1 MAAFKTIQFL
11 PEVFRTDTNRK
22 FLNATVDQLI
32 SEPNL
37 KKVNGYIG
45 RKLAPSYKTTD
56 SYIEEPTTD
65 RQNYQLEPS
74 LVIKNPSTGQIDFA
88 TTYTDIV
95 NKIGYYGG
103 LKDRHSRLFD
113 NEYYTYDPKIDL
125 DKFVNFSQ
133 YYWLQNGPDEVVIST
148 SAIPLSY
155 TFDVIY
161 DTVTETYSFSGY
173 GNIPNPTITLARGGK
188 YNFVI
193 NQASNNF
200 YVQSGLGTSGF
211 NRDLPNISTR
221 SVLGVANNGQD
232 AGTVIFNVPT
242 AAAQVQWTNMT
253 ISGVVDYATSLSY
266 SDIQGLPSADLN
278 TVLGGL
284 DGISS
289 FVDGATLVFVN
300 NSYIDDVYWT
310 NTASLDPTD
319 VLYFNQNEIIPLT
332 ERTSIYKIKLV
343 QDIDGIER
351 IFLSNDNLVLNEH
364 KVRVRAGTIN
374 TGREFYRRLDIFNE
388 VPAITAPLDTLYYQN
403 SNSENA
409 SGVIKIVD
417 PELTQIDPDNDIIGQ
432 VNYTSPEGI
441 IFTNGLKIRF
451 DSTAIGD
458 YANNSYYVEG
468 VGTSI
473 RLVLTTDLVAPEL
486 DNDLSNPDYFTIKRS
501 SLDQNAWSRSNRWFH
516 VDVVEK
522 TAAYNKTD
530 LVLDQTLRAK
540 RPIIE
545 FDASLQLFN
554 FGTEAKKPVDIL
566 DTLVTNAYVQIQ
578 GAVCISTTSFTYVD
592 ENSNSVTFN
601 DGDRVIFSSD
611 ANNNVRNKIYNF
623 NVELTTEQPD
633 PAVYRVYF
641 EEATDAEVLA
651 GHTIVVN
658 SGSNGGKQWHYNGTR
673 WIESQQK
680 TAVNQDPKFDVIN
693 ASGVSFSDTS
703 AYPGSSF
710 IGTKIFSYRRGTGNN
725 DPVLGIP
732 LSYKNFTSQGD
743 IQFDNNFDFDT
754 FTYLIAGGTTQT
766 VLVDSGLLQ
775 KNITRDTSQRINI
788 WTINENFSQQ
798 FQIYDYVYDGTTNL
812 FPIDYLP
819 DVSTTIPNI
828 KVVLNNTPITP
839 DNFISTRTG
848 SKLAVLINPEILTVG
863 DVVFVSIHNSLNSSS
878 NAYYEVPLN
887 LDVNSLNTNLETLT
901 LGQMRNH
908 LVTLKNNSLTVT
920 GEVPGNS
927 NIRDIVV
934 ANKGGSVLQH
944 SAPVIYAGLFLNHPT
959 MNFVDSIKLANRE
972 YSQFKIKFLELAA
985 NLPLDRT
992 DISGSVDAIMSAIN
1006 TVKNESFPWHYSDMI
1021 PHGEDERVVLPS
1033 YTIFDT
1039 AIRGYEI
1046 TNIFQDTVVSNK
1058 AVFVYLTRTL
1068 DNITTKTLLVKGKD
1082 YYFSQ
1087 TRPAVNFQDN
1097 FNLLYG
1103 DIITIMEYNNTNG
1116 SYVPETPTK
1125 LGLYPKYIPEI
1136 FVDNTYRDPITVI
1149 QGHDGSITPSFG
1161 DFRDN
1166 LLLELE
1172 RRIYNNIKVE
1182 YDVTLFNINDYMPG
1196 KFRAT
1201 DYTRQEFTQILSQ
1214 GFLTWV
1220 GSNRV
1225 DFTTNNV
1232 FKSSDPF
1239 TWNYKKFFDVVN
1251 GETLPGTWR
1260 SIYRYFYDTDRPHT
1274 HPWEML
1280 GFSEKPDYWEDRYG
1294 PAPYTGGNQIL
1305 WSDLE
1310 IGYIH
1315 AGSRAGIDIRYQR
1328 RIIKNIDGVDTV
1340 YGLTQ
1345 FIPVDDS
1352 GNLRSPEEIL
1362 VTNFDSGKANT
1373 SFAVGDIGPAELA
1386 WRRSSEYPFA
1396 LQQALALAKPAKYF
1410 ALLIDTQQYNRS
1422 RVTGQFVTP
1431 ETGQHLVPATVQING
1446 YINTSGV
1453 TERAAG
1459 YLNWIYDYIKNL
1471 GINDAG
1477 KVIKDNL
1484 SALTVQLC
1492 YKVGGYTDKKFIELL
1507 AEQSSPS
1514 SINDSVVVPDEN
1526 YRLEMYKGA
1535 PLNKITY
1542 SAVIVERSAN
1552 GYTVSGYDTAKPYF
1566 FMIPSQVNNNAYT
1579 ITVGN
1584 QRGVIYKDFK
1594 QIKYTIPYGFEFNTK
1609 QQVVDFL
1616 VGYQR
1621 YLKSQGFIFTDRDNE
1636 LGEQKD
1642 WVLSAK
1648 EFLHWTSQGWAVGN
1662 IIVLSPIS
1670 DTIKVY
1676 DAQAVVDE
1684 IKNTPDRS
1692 RVLDIN
1698 YSPIKKNNFTI
1709 SRESNLFAFSSVA
1722 NQSIGLAEFDLV
1734 QYEHLLILDNQTVFK
1749 DIIYVP
1755 ELGNRQYRLKLV
1767 GAKTTGWTGSLELPG
1782 FIYSST
1788 QIDNWQS
1795 GKDYLKGSIV
1805 TNKSKYYTALENIT
1819 ASDLF
1824 QASQW
1829 QQIPSTE
1836 LKSGMIN
1843 NFATNAGQSL
1853 NYYDID
1859 NQPINEQL
1867 QLFSN
1872 GLIGFR
1878 NRQYF
1883 TNLGIDPTTQSK
1895 FYQGLIT
1902 QKGTANSI
1910 NALKGAQFN
1919 NLNTT
1924 VNFYENWAIRVGEY
1938 GATDVNQFAEILL
1951 PETDFDTNPA
1961 VFQLTNTA
1969 TNNQTDIVEYSVE
1982 QLYKSSGVFSADIF
1996 RTEDIDQPSQFKSL
2010 PVAGFVNLD
2019 DVDATIFSLKDYN
2032 TLTTIINQ
2040 IGTGYK
2046 IWVAR
2051 DFDNDWNVYRASP
2064 LPGVV
2069 FAMRYVL
2076 DSTVEVIT
2084 SAESGLQ
2091 QDEII
2096 AIKNFDPRFDGVYQ
2110 VTQVVDSTRF
2120 YISLYQNLQ
2129 EIIDSQAALGTGI
2142 LFKLL
2147 SVKIENP
2154 YEVDSITPPDGWA
2167 YNDKI
2172 WVNDLDGSKNWGVY
2186 TKTNPWAYD
2195 EKIELGASQY
2205 SGRDHFGSAVSLSP
2219 DALYMYAGAPDS
2231 GSGRVSIY
2239 AKNVENRWDPYGFL
2253 WGNNANLIGFGKV
2266 LANGGGYLVVG
2277 APDSASGQGC
2287 LYVFYNQVLIQ
2298 VIANES
2304 GSAADQFGAS
2314 LAISD
2319 DGRYL
2324 YVGSPGA
2331 NTVFCYALVNDRVET
2346 TQNILGNGIDFAF
2359 TMTTSATYASDIVVT
2374 SPLRASEYLPGID
2387 YTVSGTT
2394 ITFTSLPANFERITI
2409 IRRNSYYSLIGTLPG
2424 AESAGSNNFG
2434 SSIVCSADGASIAVG
2449 ADQELVNGNANTG
2462 AVYTYHRTVTEF
2474 VTDGVIGTYTT
2485 PDNFNSIF
2493 TVKFNNTTLTLGGD
2507 YYLIGTNNIQFPA
2520 YATPAKGNLI
2530 TAETNQFVFDQ
2541 VIYPEVVTSYGDRFG
2556 SALTMCSTGC
2566 NIYVSSPRYLES
2578 NYRFGLVS
2586 RYVNLGRVYGT
2597 VTGTVTS
2604 PTVTSGHS
2612 IVINNRVVTF
2622 SGTTLDSV
2630 VLAINS
2636 AQIPGVTA
2644 SNVNNK
2650 LQIDSSVVIVAK
2662 KLDIKAGVGTALTD
2676 LGITNYRY
2684 VQVFKHPEASGETFG
2699 STIKVDQTT
2708 STLVIGSDGG
2718 DIDILIDID
2727 STLPITAATSFD
2739 NGTTKFVDRIKDSG
2753 AVYVYNLMS
2762 NPFES
2767 ASNHSLFAYTQK
2779 LEAPNLDTGFNFG
2792 KAIDIVNDYMIVGVT
2807 NDYHIVT
2814 EGGSVYSFFNKD
2826 AKSGWTIT
2834 RFKEPRVDTEAFNS
2848 AFIYNTVSQNIIDF
2862 FDYLDPAKGKLLGI
2876 VDQEIDY
2883 REIYDPASYNK
2894 SVDNDTIIN
2903 SNFYWSDRHVGRTWW
2918 DLTTASFI
2926 DYEQDSIQYRIKN
2939 WGSLFPG
2946 SIVKIYEWV
2955 ESDFLPSQYV
2965 ANGGNG
2971 VPRYSNDTAYSS
2983 VTIVNSAT
2991 GIITQKYYYW
3001 VGGKTEVNPN
3011 VARRTLSTSILE
3023 SYISNPKDQNIP
3035 YLATLAPNSVALY
3048 NISDKLVGDYVAL
3061 HIDTATTRNSNL
3073 LHNEWQLVQQG
3084 TSTVTIPARIIDKL
3098 RESLV
3103 GATGTGALVPDPVLR
3118 PQDQLGI
3125 LSVPRQTLFVNRIA
3139 ALKTYAST
3147 LNTIFLQ
3154 YPILLISNPSLLYT
3168 EEELPRTGF
3177 DSQTESVTELSYL
3190 NTDSFA
3196 NGYSV
3201 LIPSDSNYD
3210 GKWSIYSFNSATK
3223 TFELKRLQ
3231 SYKTELYWTA
3241 TDWYSSSY
3249 VIGKDIAHIVN
3260 RYSDLQ
3266 SLTLVEGDYVKVL
3279 DNDQGQ
3285 WLIYE
3290 VDAIGAQILIAAQ
3303 AATVQLNT
3311 SLYDVNVGAGFDS
3324 TVYDTVA
3331 FDPQAGPEIVNIF
3344 NSVYTE
3350 ILINDLAVDF
3360 NNLFFTLI
3368 NYIFTE
3374 QKNPDWI
3381 FKTSFIDIYH
3391 QLRKLEQIP
3400 NYVRDDQTFYQ
3411 EYVNEVKPYRT
3422 QIKEYVP
3429 IYDRVDIANGDW
3441 TDFDLPSQY
3450 DARTATFRSP
3460 DISRTSDAELFT
3472 TDNYSNWA
3480 NNYTNK
3486 VSDFIIG
3493 NVGLNYSIAPNVE
3506 ITGGGGIGATAI
3518 TTINNS
3524 TGKLTG
3530 IFVTNAGSGYTSTPT
3545 VYINGDG
3552 KGATAYPL
3560 LHNEYFASNANLSY
3574 NTVRDIVTTIK
3585 FDRLVYESNLVIW
3598 QANTAYSNTVITS
3611 GNIARDAGN
3620 IYVSSG
3626 NIIVYNNEAFLAV
3639 NANVSSQSIFDFT
3652 RYNKI
3657 SNGNVLLNAVDR
3669 IFAYYQPRSG
3679 MSGKDPAQLMSGI
3692 EYPGVKVSGPE
3703 FRSNAFEITSNVFN
3717 FNYTGLTINSG
3728 NVQLVDF
3735 GKLGFALDQ
3744 SIRIQ
3749 AQVPFPFL
3757 NNGYFTIVNVSSD
3770 QMTLTGDTPIETTY
3784 KVLLDTAVSANV
3796 GDYIT
3801 QSNTL
3806 ANAYVLQTV
3815 TNSREL
3821 DIVHITT
3828 GFTTELPNV
3837 ISINGIT
3844 TSSSVLEIATG
3855 GNANVTIS
3863 YLDLSTVTDTIIQ
3876 SDYLDTALGTRPE
3889 DINIVGGAYVDTYSS
3904 HAPEEL
3910 VPGRVYDTLEMRVF
3924 TRNVANTATWGYTI
3938 FKSLNDEVEFT
3949 RISAAATT
3957 RLSANLNINDTI
3969 IRVAD
3974 ATVLPEPNPA
3984 NAVPGVVNIN
3994 GERIS
3999 YYRRYTDALL
4009 TTATPWAANTEFT
4022 VDSLISFNSNVYRT
4036 LGNVYAN
4043 ANVYISS
4050 SNVELVTA
4058 NTLGQIRR
4066 GIGGTGAA
4074 NVHAANSRVIDTSST
4089 QIITGNTVYTTWLN
4103 MAANVADGTGLE
4115 GSTTS
4120 PAQFIKAQVS
4130 YTP

>member
-11 PEVFRTDTNRK
+11 PEVFRTDVNRK
-22 FLNATVDQLI
+22 FLNAIVDQLI

-45 RKLAPSYKTTD
+45 RKLAPSYKTAD

-103 LKDRHSRLFD
+103 LNSRHSRLFD
-113 NEYYTYDPKIDL
+113 NEYYTYNPKIDL

-133 YYWLQNGPDEVVIST
+133 YYWLDNGPDEIVIST
-148 SAIPLSY
+148 GAIPLNY
-155 TFDVIY
+155 TFDVLY
-161 DTVTETYSFSGY
+161 NSVTETYTFSGY
-173 GNIPNPTITLARGGK
+173 GNAPNPTITLARGGK
-188 YNFVI
+188 YDFVI
-193 NQASNNF
+193 NQADNNF
-200 YVQSGLGTSGF
+200 YIQSGAGTSGF
-211 NRDLPNISTR
+211 NRDLPNLSTR

-232 AGTVIFNVPT
+232 IGTVTFNVPT
-242 AAAQVQWTNMT
+242 ASAQLQWTNMLVA
-253 ISGVVDYATSLSY
+253 GVVDYATALSY
-266 SDIQGLPSADLN
+266 KDIQGLPTADLN

-284 DGISS
+284 DGTTS
-289 FVDGATLVFVN
+289 FVDGSKVVFVN
-300 NSYIDDVYWT
+300 NSYIDDAYWT
-310 NTASLDPTD
+310 NTARIGVDEL
-319 VLYFNQNEIIPLT
+319 VYFDQSEIIPLT
-332 ERTSIYKIKLV
+332 ERTSIYTIKLV
-343 QDIDGIER
+343 YDSAGVER
-351 IFLSNDNLVLNEH
+351 IYLVKDTSVLNEQ
-364 KVRVRAGTIN
+364 KVRIRAGTAN

-388 VPAITAPLDTLYYQN
+388 VPAITAPLTTLFYQN
-403 SNSENA
+403 SGSQNA
-409 SGVIKIVD
+409 TGSINIVD

-432 VNYTSPEGI
+432 ANYTSPEGI

-451 DSTAIGD
+451 DSSAIGD
-458 YANNSYYVEG
+458 YANNAYYVEG

-473 RLVLTTDLVAPEL
+473 RLVLVTDLVVPEL
-486 DNDLSNPDYFTIKRS
+486 DNDLSNPDYFTINRS

-516 VDVVEK
+516 VDAIEK
-522 TAAYNKTD
+522 TAGYNKSD
-530 LVLDQTLRAK
+530 LVLDQTLRAN

-545 FDASLQLFN
+545 FDASLQLYN

-578 GAVCISTTSFTYVD
+578 GAVCISTTSFTYID
-592 ENSNSVTFN
+592 ENGRSVTFTN
-601 DGDRVIFSSD
+601 GDRVVFSAD
-611 ANNNVRNKIYNF
+611 EDNTVRNKIYNF
-623 NVELTTEQPD
+623 TVALTTEQPQAD
-633 PAVYRVYF
+633 VYRVYF
-641 EEATDAEVLA
+641 EEASDTEVLP
-651 GHTIVVN
+651 GHTIIVN
-658 SGSNGGKQWHYNGTR
+658 SGDNGGKQWHYNGTR

-680 TAVNQDPKFDVIN
+680 TAVNQDPVFDVIN
-693 ASGVSFSDTS
+693 SDGVSFSDS
-703 AYPGSSF
+703 ATYPDSSF
-710 IGTKIFSYRRGTGNN
+710 IGTKVFSYRRGTGSN
-725 DPVLGIP
+725 DPVLGVP
-732 LSYKNFTSQGD
+732 LSYKNFTAQGD
-743 IQFDNNFDFDT
+743 IQFDNNFDSDQ
-754 FTYLIAGGTTQT
+754 FTYLIAGGTTQS
-766 VLVDSGLLQ
+766 VSVNSGLLQ
-775 KNITRDTSQRINI
+775 KNLSRNTSQRVNI
-788 WTINENFSQQ
+788 WTINDTFSQQ
-798 FQIYDYVYDGTTNL
+798 YQIYDYIYDGITNL
-812 FPIDYLP
+812 FPIDHLP
-819 DVSTTIPNI
+819 DVSTTVSNI
-828 KVVLNNTPITP
+828 KVVVNNTPITP
-839 DNFISTRTG
+839 DNFVSTRTG
-848 SKLAVLINPEILTVG
+848 SKLAVLVNPDILTVG
-863 DVVFVSIHNSLNSSS
+863 DVIFISIYNSLNSAP

-887 LDVNSLNTNLETLT
+887 LDINSLNTNLETLT

-908 LVTLKNNSLTVT
+908 LVTLKNNSLDVI

-927 NIRDIVV
+927 NIRDITIV
-934 ANKGGSVLQH
+934 NKGGGVLQH
-944 SAPVIYAGLFLNHPT
+944 SAPVIYSGLFLNHPT
-959 MNFVDSIKLANRE
+959 MNFVDSIKLSLKE
-972 YSQFKIKFLELAA
+972 YSRFKIKFLELAA
-985 NLPLDRT
+985 NLPLDRE
-992 DISGSVDAIMSAIN
+992 DIVGSVDAIMSKIN
-1006 TVKNESFPWHYSDMI
+1006 AVKNESFPWHYSDMVA
-1021 PHGEDERVVLPS
+1021 HGEDDRVVLPS
-1033 YTIFDT
+1033 YTVFDT
-1039 AIRGYEI
+1039 NIRGYEI
-1046 TNIFQDTVVSNK
+1046 TNIFQDTAVSNK

-1068 DNITTKTLLVKGKD
+1068 NNITTKTLLIKNQD

-1087 TRPAVNFQDN
+1087 TRPAVVFQDN

-1103 DIITIMEYNNTNG
+1103 DIVSIVEYNNTDG

-1125 LGLYPKYIPEI
+1125 LGLYPKFIPEI
-1136 FVDNTYRDPITVI
+1136 FVDNTYREPITVI
-1149 QGHDGSITPSFG
+1149 QGHDGSITPAFN

-1172 RRIYNNIKVE
+1172 CRIYNNIKVE
-1182 YDVTLFNINDYMPG
+1182 YDVTLFNINDYVPG
-1196 KFRAT
+1196 KFRIT
-1201 DYTRQEFTQILSQ
+1201 DYTRQEFAQILSQ

-1220 GSNRV
+1220 GTNRV

-1280 GFSEKPDYWEDRYG
+1280 GFSEKPAYWEDRYG
-1294 PAPYTGGNQIL
+1294 PAPYTGGNNIL

-1310 IGYIH
+1310 LGYIH
-1315 AGSRAGIDIRYQR
+1315 AGPRAGIDLRYQR
-1328 RIIKNIDGVDTV
+1328 RIIKNIDGVDTP

-1362 VTNFDSGKANT
+1362 VTNFDSGKANV

-1396 LQQALALAKPAKYF
+1396 LHQAMALAKPAKYF
-1410 ALLIDTQQYNRS
+1410 SLLIDKEQYVRS
-1422 RVTGQFVTP
+1422 NVTGQFVTP
-1431 ETGQHLVPATVQING
+1431 STGQHLVPTAVQVNG
-1446 YINTSGV
+1446 YVDSSNNI
-1453 TERAAG
+1453 ERAAG
-1459 YLNWIYDYIKNL
+1459 YVNWIYDYIKNL

-1477 KVIKDNL
+1477 QVIKDNL
-1484 SALTVQLC
+1484 SALSVQLC

-1514 SINDSVVVPDEN
+1514 SINDSVVIPEEN
-1526 YRLEMYKGA
+1526 YRLELFKGS

-1542 SAVIVERSAN
+1542 SAVIVERSEN
-1552 GYTVSGYDTAKPYF
+1552 GYTVSGYDTTKPYF
-1566 FMIPSQVNNNAYT
+1566 FMIPSQVNNHAYT

-1584 QRGVIYKDFK
+1584 QRGVIYRDFK

-1609 QQVVDFL
+1609 QQVIDFL
-1616 VGYQR
+1616 VGYER

-1684 IKNTPDRS
+1684 VKNTPDRS

-1698 YSPIKKNNFTI
+1698 YTPIKKNSFTI
-1709 SRESNLFAFSSVA
+1709 SRESNLFTFSSVA
-1722 NQSIGLAEFDLV
+1722 NQTIGFAEFDLV

-1749 DIIYVP
+1749 DVIYVP

-1767 GAKTTGWTGSLELPG
+1767 GAKTIDWNGSLELPG
-1782 FIYSST
+1782 FMYSST
-1788 QIDNWQS
+1788 KIDNWQP
-1795 GKDYLKGSIV
+1795 GRDYLKGSIV
-1805 TNKSKYYTALENIT
+1805 TNKSKYYTALENIV
-1819 ASDLF
+1819 AADQF
-1824 QASQW
+1824 QTTQW
-1829 QQIPSTE
+1829 QEIPSTE

-1843 NFATNAGQSL
+1843 NFATNAGQAL
-1853 NYYDID
+1853 NFYDVE

-1924 VNFYENWAIRVGEY
+1924 VDFYENWAVRVGEY
-1938 GATDVNQFAEILL
+1938 GATDVNQFAEVIL
-1951 PETDFDTNPA
+1951 PESDFDTNPA
-1961 VFQLTNTA
+1961 VFQLTDTA
-1969 TNNQTDIVEYSVE
+1969 TTAQTDIVNYGIE
-1982 QLYKSSGVFSADIF
+1982 QLYKSSGIFAADIF
-1996 RTEDIDQPSQFKSL
+1996 RTEDVNQPTQFKPL

-2019 DVDATIFSLKDYN
+2019 DVDATIFSLRDYN

-2051 DFDNDWNVYRASP
+2051 DFDNEWNVYRASP
-2064 LPGVV
+2064 LNGVV

-2084 SAESGLQ
+2084 SEESGLQ
-2091 QDEII
+2091 QDDII

-2110 VTQVVDSTRF
+2110 VTQIIDSTRF

-2129 EIIDSQAALGTGI
+2129 QMIESQAAIGNGI

-2147 SVKIENP
+2147 SVKIQYP
-2154 YEVDSITPPDGWA
+2154 YQVDSITPPDGWGF
-2167 YNDKI
+2167 NDKI
-2172 WVNDLDGSKNWGVY
+2172 WVNELDSNNNWGVY
-2186 TKTNPWAYD
+2186 TKTNPWMYD
-2195 EKIELGASQY
+2195 EKIELGPSQY
-2205 SGRDHFGSAVSLSP
+2205 SGKDHFGRAVSLSP
-2219 DALYMYAGAPDS
+2219 DALYLYAGAPDS

-2239 AKNVENRWDPYGFL
+2239 AQNADRQWDPYGFL
-2253 WGNNANLIGFGKV
+2253 WGNNANLSSFGKV
-2266 LANGGGYLVVG
+2266 LANGGGYLVVA
-2277 APDSASGQGC
+2277 APESASGRGC
-2287 LYVFYNQVLIQ
+2287 LYIFYSQVLIQ
-2298 VIANES
+2298 IITDVS
-2304 GSAADQFGAS
+2304 GSSADQFGAAVAMS
-2314 LAISD
+2314 N

-2331 NTVFCYALVNDRVET
+2331 NTVFCYALVENRTET
-2346 TQNILGNGIDFAF
+2346 TQNILGNGIDYSF
-2359 TMTTSATYASDIVVT
+2359 TMNTAATFASDIIVT

-2394 ITFTSLPANFERITI
+2394 ITFTDLPINFEKITI

-2424 AESAGSNNFG
+2424 AESPGNNNFG
-2434 SSIVCSADGASIAVG
+2434 SAVVCSADGASIAVG
-2449 ADQELVNGNANTG
+2449 ASTELVNGNANTG

-2474 VTDGVIGTYTT
+2474 VTDGVLGTYTT

-2493 TVKFNNTTLTLGGD
+2493 ELRLDNTKLTLGFD
-2507 YYLIGTNNIQFPA
+2507 YYIVGTNNIQFPS
-2520 YATPAKGNLI
+2520 YATPAKGRLL

-2541 VIYPEVVTSYGDRFG
+2541 VIYPEVSTSYGDKFG
-2556 SALTMCSTGC
+2556 DQLTMCSTGC
-2566 NIYVSSPRYLES
+2566 NIYVSSPQYLES
-2578 NYRFGLVS
+2578 NYRFGLVT

-2604 PTVTSGHS
+2604 PTVTPGHS

-2622 SGTTLDSV
+2622 SDTTLASV
-2630 VLAINS
+2630 VSLINA
-2636 AQIPGVTA
+2636 AQIPGVSA
-2644 SNVNNK
+2644 SIINNK
-2650 LQIDSSVVIVAK
+2650 LQINSGVVIIAK
-2662 KLDIKAGVGTALTD
+2662 KLDIKAGVGTALED
-2676 LGITNYRY
+2676 LGITNYQY
-2684 VQVFKHPEASGETFG
+2684 VQVFKHPETSGETFG

-2708 STLVIGSDGG
+2708 GTLAIGSDGG
-2718 DIDILIDID
+2718 DINIPIDID
-2727 STLPITAATSFD
+2727 STLPITTATTFD
-2739 NGTTKFVDRIKDSG
+2739 NGTTTFIDNIRDSG
-2753 AVYVYNLMS
+2753 AVYIYNLMA
-2762 NPFES
+2762 NPFET
-2767 ASNHSLFAYTQK
+2767 ATNHSLFVYTQK
-2779 LEAPNLDTGFNFG
+2779 LEAPDLDTGFNFG
-2792 KAIDIVNDYMIVGVT
+2792 ASIDIVRENIVVGVT
-2807 NDYHIVT
+2807 NDYNIVS

-2826 AKSGWTIT
+2826 ANSGWTLT
-2834 RFKEPRVDTEAFNS
+2834 RYKEPRVDTEAFNS

-2876 VDQEIDY
+2876 VDQELDY
-2883 REIYDPASYNK
+2883 KEMYDPASYNK
-2894 SVDNDTIIN
+2894 SIAADTVIN
-2903 SNFYWSDRHVGRTWW
+2903 ENFYWSDRHVGRTWW

-2926 DYEQDSIQYRIKN
+2926 DYEQSSLQYRIKN

-2971 VPRYSNDTAYSS
+2971 VPRYADDSAYSS
-2983 VTIVNSAT
+2983 VTLVNPAT

-3001 VGGKTEVNPN
+3001 VGGKTEVDSN
-3011 VARRTLSTSILE
+3011 VARRTLSTSVLENYIL
-3023 SYISNPKDQNIP
+3023 NPKDQNIP
-3035 YLATLAPNSVALY
+3035 YIAPLAPNSMGLY
-3048 NISDKLVGDYVAL
+3048 NISDKLIGNDIAL
-3061 HIDTATTRNSNL
+3061 HIDTANARNANL

-3084 TSTVTIPARIIDKL
+3084 TSAVTIPTRIISKL

-3103 GATGTGALVPDPVLR
+3103 GTTDSGALVPDPVLR

-3125 LSVPRQTLFVNRIA
+3125 LSVPRQTLFVNRIN
-3139 ALKTYAST
+3139 ALKTYVST
-3147 LNTIFLQ
+3147 LNDIFLQ
-3154 YPILLISNPSLLYT
+3154 DPVLLISNPSLLYT
-3168 EEELPRTGF
+3168 QEPLPVSGF

-3190 NTDSFA
+3190 NIDSFA
-3196 NGYSV
+3196 DGYSV

-3210 GKWSIYSFNSATK
+3210 GKWSIYAFNSITK

-3231 SYKTELYWTA
+3231 SYKTELLWTA
-3241 TDWYSSSY
+3241 TDWYSSSF
-3249 VIGKDIAHIVN
+3249 VEGKDINRVVN
-3260 RYSDLQ
+3260 RYSDTQ
-3266 SLTLVEGDYVKVL
+3266 SLSLTAGDYIKVL

-3290 VDAIGAQILIAAQ
+3290 VASDGSLTLIAAQ

-3324 TVYDTVA
+3324 AVYDTTG
-3331 FDPQAGPEIVNIF
+3331 FDPQAGPEIRYIF

-3350 ILINDLAVDF
+3350 ILINDLASEF
-3360 NNLFFTLI
+3360 NRLFFTLI

-3381 FKTSFIDIYH
+3381 FKTSFIDVYH

-3400 NYVRDDQTFYQ
+3400 NYVKDDQTFYQ
-3411 EYVNEVKPYRT
+3411 EYITEVKPYRT
-3422 QIKEYVP
+3422 QIKEYIP
-3429 IYDRVDIANGDW
+3429 IYDKVDIANGDW
-3441 TDFDLPSQY
+3441 TDFDIPSQY

-3460 DISRTSDAELFT
+3460 DISKTSDATLFT
-3472 TDNYSNWA
+3472 TDVYSNWA
-3480 NNYTNK
+3480 NNYTYK

-3506 ITGGGGIGATAI
+3506 ITGGGGSGASAI
-3518 TTINNS
+3518 TTINNA

-3530 IFVTNAGSGYTSTPT
+3530 VYVTNAGSGYTSTPT
-3545 VYINGDG
+3545 VFINGDG
-3552 KGATAYPL
+3552 NGATVYPL
-3560 LHNEYFASNANLSY
+3560 LRNEYFASNANLSY
-3574 NTVRDIVTTIK
+3574 NTIRDVLTTIK
-3585 FDRLVYESNLVIW
+3585 FDRLVYDSNLVIW
-3598 QANTAYSNTVITS
+3598 QSNTAYANTIITS
-3611 GNIARDAGN
+3611 GNIANDAGN

-3669 IFAYYQPRSG
+3669 IFTYYRPEPG
-3679 MSGKDPAQLMSGI
+3679 MPGKNPSQLMSGI
-3692 EYPGVKVSGPE
+3692 EYPGVNVYGPE
-3703 FRSNAFEITSNVFN
+3703 FRSNSFEITSNVFS

-3735 GKLGFALDQ
+3735 EKLGFSLDQ
-3744 SIRIQ
+3744 SIRIE
-3749 AQVPFPFL
+3749 AHVPFPFV
-3757 NNGYFTIVNVSSD
+3757 NNGYFSIVTISND
-3770 QMTLTGDTPIETTY
+3770 QMMLTGDNPIATTY
-3784 KVLLDTAVSANV
+3784 KVVLDTAVTANV

-3801 QSNTL
+3801 QANTT

-3815 TNSREL
+3815 TNSKEI
-3821 DIVHITT
+3821 DIVYIAD
-3828 GFTTELPNV
+3828 GFDTELPNV
-3837 ISINGIT
+3837 ISINGVT
-3844 TSSSVLEIATG
+3844 TSSNVLELNIG

-3863 YLDLSTVTDTIIQ
+3863 SLDLSTVIDTIIQ
-3876 SDYLDTALGTRPE
+3876 SEYLDTALGTRPE
-3889 DINIVGGAYVDTYSS
+3889 DINIVGGAYVDAYAS

-3910 VPGRVYDTLEMRVF
+3910 IPGRVYDTLEMRVF
-3924 TRNVANTATWGYTI
+3924 TQNEANTLVWGYTI
-3938 FKSLNDEVEFT
+3938 FKSLNDEPEFT
-3949 RISAAATT
+3949 RISSAATT
-3957 RLSANLNINDTI
+3957 SLSANLNINDTVI
-3969 IRVAD
+3969 YVAD
-3974 ATVLPEPNPA
+3974 ATVLPEPNPT
-3984 NAVPGVVNIN
+3984 NAVPGVININ

-4009 TTATPWAANTEFT
+4009 TTAAPWTANTEFT
-4022 VDSLISFNSNVYRT
+4022 LDSLISYNSNVYLT

-4043 ANVYISS
+4043 ANVYINS
-4050 SNVELVTA
+4050 SNVELITA
-4058 NTLGQIRR
+4058 NTLSQIRR

-4074 NVHAANSRVIDTSST
+4074 NVHAANSRVADTSST
-4089 QIITGNTVYTTWLN
+4089 QSITGNTLYTTWLN